1 MKIKSRLQLKLIL
14 INIFLFKTRQ
24 EAQSLLNQIAQTRN
38 SIRES
43 EQTSPINPLQQQQQ
57 QSISSTSVM
66 KTVSTNNNEMDIG
79 QTIEIKS
86 ESKLPIEIDQK
97 IEIDQTNRNNES
109 SNVQILELS
118 SDSSSDTASE
128 SAHEESTGGFN
139 IKRFSNK

>member
-1 MKIKSRLQLKLIL
+1 LKIKSRLQLKLIL

>member
-1 MKIKSRLQLKLIL
+1 
-14 INIFLFKTRQ
+14 
-24 EAQSLLNQIAQTRN
+24 
-38 SIRES
+38 
-43 EQTSPINPLQQQQQ
+43 
-57 QSISSTSVM
+57 M

>member
-1 MKIKSRLQLKLIL
+1 MQLKL
-14 INIFLFKTRQ
+14 INIFLYKTRQ

-57 QSISSTSVM
+57 QQQQSISSTSVM
-66 KTVSTNNNEMDIG
+66 KTVSTNSNEMDIG

>member
-1 MKIKSRLQLKLIL
+1 LQLKLI
-14 INIFLFKTRQ
+14 NIFLYKTRQ

-43 EQTSPINPLQQQQQ
+43 EQTSPINPLQQQQQQQQQ

>member
-1 MKIKSRLQLKLIL
+1 MIVTKI
-14 INIFLFKTRQ
+14 NTFLFKTRQ

-57 QSISSTSVM
+57 QQQQSISSTSVM
-66 KTVSTNNNEMDIG
+66 KTVSTNSNEMDIG

>member
-1 MKIKSRLQLKLIL
+1 
-14 INIFLFKTRQ
+14 
-24 EAQSLLNQIAQTRN
+24 
-38 SIRES
+38 
-43 EQTSPINPLQQQQQ
+43 
-57 QSISSTSVM
+57 M
-66 KTVSTNNNEMDIG
+66 KTVSTNSNEMDIG